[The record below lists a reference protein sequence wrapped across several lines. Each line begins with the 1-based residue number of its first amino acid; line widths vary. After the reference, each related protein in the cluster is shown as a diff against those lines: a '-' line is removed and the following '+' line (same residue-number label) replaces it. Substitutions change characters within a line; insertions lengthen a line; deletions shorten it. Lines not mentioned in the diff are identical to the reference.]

1 MIIITI
7 SSKRNQSQLHFIFHS
22 LSLSLT
28 HLEVLLPPV
37 LFGDVASPGSPLF
50 IDRPG
55 PHALLARRFHRHRA
69 RGTKHTPSQRR
80 PPPPPRLGF
89 FSVFSWF
96 SVFFEEKSWR
106 PTRRVRR
113 GRARGERGGAKRR
126 RRLAME
132 GEAATTTTITETVVT
147 ITETTRE
154 VSLGKVALVLI
165 LVLLL
170 AYLATRHV
178 LGIGNRRRITL
189 LVGPAGS
196 GKTTLFRQVSYGTS
210 STPRADRTLTLSP
223 PPSALARALA
233 RSFARLQPQ
242 SSRTASPP
250 RSR

>member
-1 MIIITI
+1 M
-7 SSKRNQSQLHFIFHS
+7 
-22 LSLSLT
+22 
-28 HLEVLLPPV
+28 
-37 LFGDVASPGSPLF
+37 
-50 IDRPG
+50 
-55 PHALLARRFHRHRA
+55 
-69 RGTKHTPSQRR
+69 
-80 PPPPPRLGF
+80 
-89 FSVFSWF
+89 
-96 SVFFEEKSWR
+96 
-106 PTRRVRR
+106 RR

-196 GKTTLFRQVSYGTS
+196 GKTTLFRQVSHGPNLYPSRRSDTN
-210 STPRADRTLTLSP
+210 TV
-223 PPSALARALA
+223 PSAICPRSLA
-233 RSFARLQPQ
+233 RSLARSLVCNPKAPERQAPRAHGDVGAGKRVRVRRVWRPPGHRRGEGSGLPRPRQAQERVRRVPRQSQANRLRHRRPRVQPKRPRKGGRKVSQ
-242 SSRTASPP
+242 SPVLYVCLSVRWFGGDRGPKALG
-250 RSR
+250 RKKERWGGGRIGLC